1 MICPYCKK
9 EFSDSVYKLHIQ
21 RCPKK
26 PKPVV
31 IEEIK
36 EEVKTTKKK
45 GK

>member
-9 EFSDSVYKLHIQ
+9 EFSDSVYKLHLQ
-21 RCPKK
+21 RCSKNPKNIK
-26 PKPVV
+26 EV
-31 IEEIK
+31 K